1 MTITIELLR
10 TWSERIC
17 NLSADDATEVA
28 AALGI
33 EGRLVEPG
41 GDPVVVEPPPAGA
54 KQLELGRLR
63 GAFTR
68 VGVVLQD
75 SRLARADFDRSFGE
89 GRLLPRVGAGRPYV
103 VAYHVEVPGAPFTC
117 EVLAKIGSFD
127 ELPHEGSVVTEVS
140 LRRDRAAR

>member
-17 NLSADDATEVA
+17 NLSADDVTEVA
-28 AALGI
+28 RALGL
-33 EGRLVEPG
+33 EGKLVEGG
-41 GDPVVVEPPPAGA
+41 GDPVRIEPPPAGA
-54 KQLELGRLR
+54 RQLELGRLQ
-63 GAFTR
+63 GAFAR
-68 VGVVLQD
+68 VGVVLD
-75 SRLARADFDRSFGE
+75 SKLTRVDFDRAFGE

-117 EVLAKIGSFD
+117 EVLAKIANFD
-127 ELPHEGSVVTEVS
+127 DEPHAGSVVTEVG